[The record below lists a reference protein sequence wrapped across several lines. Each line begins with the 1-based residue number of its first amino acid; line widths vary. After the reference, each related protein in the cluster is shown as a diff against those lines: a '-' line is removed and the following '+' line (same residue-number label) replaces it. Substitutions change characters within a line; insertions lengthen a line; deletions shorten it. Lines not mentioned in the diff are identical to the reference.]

1 MIFPTEEAYRKYL
14 QQVQEFLW
22 QEIDPLVPQIEHDAF
37 IPFETLK
44 PRFQE
49 HRLFACLVPQEY
61 GGLGLSTVQY
71 GAILKEVA
79 KLHGGLRAM
88 LHVHQSSVH
97 LIETGRPEQR
107 QQYLPRMATGDL
119 LVCFGL
125 TEPDSGSG
133 VDSKSIAVRQGDVYL
148 LNGEKH
154 LITNAREADL
164 FAVFCFTE
172 DASQQPARK
181 FSVLLVERGMPGFT
195 IEPMAHTMGC
205 SGASHDRL
213 LFENVPVPVTNILGQ
228 EGMGPQQLLA
238 FLEISR
244 VFIAV
249 AALGTAER
257 SLELA
262 VEWAKQRV
270 TFGKPIAARQA
281 VQGYLAEM
289 ATDIYALRHIVL
301 DALHKY
307 DAGQR
312 IPEESSMCKLFG
324 LEAVG
329 RVTDK
334 ALLVHGG
341 LGYLK
346 SSRIEML
353 YRDARLNW
361 LEEGTP
367 TIHKLIIARAL
378 LEEEFTEFGR
388 GEEIL

>member
-1 MIFPTEEAYRKYL
+1 MIFPTETAYRAYL
-14 QQVQEFLW
+14 QEVQDFLW
-22 QEIDPLVPQIEHDAF
+22 REIDPLVPQIERDEC
-37 IPFETLK
+37 IPFDMLRPK
-44 PRFQE
+44 LRE
-49 HRLFACLVPQEY
+49 HHLFDCLVPEVY
-61 GGLGLSTVQY
+61 GGLGLNTEQY
-71 GAILKEVA
+71 APILKEVA
-79 KLHGGLRAM
+79 KVHGGLRAM

-97 LIETGRPEQR
+97 LMETGRPEQCQR
-107 QQYLPRMATGDL
+107 YIPRMATGEL
-119 LVCFGL
+119 LVCFAL

-133 VDSKSIAVRQGDVYL
+133 VDSKSHAVRAGDSYRL
-148 LNGEKH
+148 TGRKH

-172 DASQQPARK
+172 DPARHTRN

-205 SGASHDRL
+205 AGASHDL
-213 LFENVPVPVTNILGQ
+213 LIFDQVPVPAENVLGR
-228 EGMGPQQLLA
+228 EGLGAEQLLA

-257 SLELA
+257 ALDLSVA
-262 VEWAKQRV
+262 WAKQRV
-270 TFGKPIAARQA
+270 TFGRPIAERQA
-281 VQGYLAEM
+281 VQSYLAEM
-289 ATDIYALRHIVL
+289 ATDIYALRHMVL
-301 DALHKY
+301 DALRKY

-346 SSRIEML
+346 SSPIEML

-367 TIHKLIIARAL
+367 TIHKLIIARTL
-378 LEEEFTEFGR
+378 LQEDITTFGR
-388 GEEIL
+388 GEEQL

>member
-1 MIFPTEEAYRKYL
+1 MIFQSEAEYQAYL
-14 QQVQEFLW
+14 QDVKDFLW
-22 QEIDPLVPQIEHDAF
+22 QEIDPLVPQIEQDAV
-37 IPFETLK
+37 IPFEMLR
-44 PRFQE
+44 PRFRA
-49 HRLFACLVPQEY
+49 HHLFDCLVPEAY
-61 GGLGLSTVQY
+61 GGLGLTTMQY
-71 GAILKEVA
+71 APVLKELA
-79 KLHGGLRAM
+79 KVHGGIRAM
-88 LHVHQSSVH
+88 LHVHNSSVH

-119 LVCFGL
+119 LVCFAL

-133 VDSKSIAVRQGDVYL
+133 LDSKSRAVRQGDVYC
-148 LNGEKH
+148 LNGCKH

-172 DASQQPARK
+172 DPTARERA

-195 IEPMAHTMGC
+195 IASMAPTMGC
-205 SGASHDRL
+205 SGASHDFL
-213 LFENVPVPVTNILGQ
+213 SFEDVSVPVENVLGY
-228 EGMGPQQLLA
+228 EGMGAEQLLA

-257 SLELA
+257 ALELA
-262 VEWAKQRV
+262 VEWSKQRV
-270 TFGKPIAARQA
+270 TFGKPIADRQA

-289 ATDIYALRHIVL
+289 ATDIYALRHIIL
-301 DALHKY
+301 DALGKY

-329 RVTDK
+329 RVTDR

-346 SSRIEML
+346 SSRVEML

-378 LEEEFTEFGR
+378 LEEELPAFGR
-388 GEEIL
+388 GTELL

>member
-1 MIFPTEEAYRKYL
+1 MLFQTEAAYHAYL
-14 QQVQEFLW
+14 HDVKTFLW
-22 QEIDPLVPQIEHDAF
+22 QEIDPLVPQIERDAY
-37 IPFETLK
+37 IPFEALR
-44 PRFQE
+44 PRLRE
-49 HRLFACLVPQEY
+49 HHLFDCLVPEAY
-61 GGLGLSTVQY
+61 GGLGLTTMQY
-71 GAILKEVA
+71 APVLKELA
-79 KLHGGLRAM
+79 KVHGGLRAM
-88 LHVHQSSVH
+88 LHVHNSSVH
-97 LIETGRPEQR
+97 LIETGRAEQC
-107 QQYLPRMATGDL
+107 QHYLPRMATGDL

-133 VDSKSIAVRQGDVYL
+133 VDSKSHAVRQGDVYL
-148 LNGEKH
+148 LSGRKH
-154 LITNAREADL
+154 LITNAREAEL

-172 DASQQPARK
+172 DATGGDRA
-181 FSVLLVERGMPGFT
+181 FSVLLVERGLPGFT
-195 IEPMAHTMGC
+195 IEPLAHTMGC
-205 SGASHDRL
+205 SGASHDVL
-213 LFENVPVPVTNILGQ
+213 IFDNVPVPVANVLGR
-228 EGMGPQQLLA
+228 EGLGNEQLVA

-257 SLELA
+257 ALELSVA
-262 VEWAKQRV
+262 WAKQRV
-270 TFGKPIAARQA
+270 TFGKPIASRQA

-289 ATDIYALRHIVL
+289 ATDVYALRHIVL
-301 DALHKY
+301 DALRKY
-307 DAGQR
+307 DAGER
-312 IPEESSMCKLFG
+312 IPAESSMCKLFG

-341 LGYLK
+341 IGYLK

-378 LEEEFTEFGR
+378 LQEEYDAFAR
-388 GEEIL
+388 GGELI